1 MQYYTTESF
10 FSPQSL
16 NHNNI
21 VNILGYSW
29 KPDVMIVM
37 EYLEEGSLNYYLKF
51 QGDKLSITHLLIYAR
66 DVATVSV
73 VGLCRKPILK
83 VARSRSARARH

>member
-1 MQYYTTESF
+1 MDQICKLIVSLF
-10 FSPQSL
+10 QSL

-51 QGDKLSITHLLIYAR
+51 QGDKLAITHLLIYAR
-66 DVATVSV
+66 DIATVSV
-73 VGLCRKPILK
+73 TCLPLSMKQQDL
-83 VARSRSARARH
+83 SLDM